1 MKKKETKKLTKDELI
16 KNIGKLKKD
25 LFNFRFQ
32 KINGEVKNPAK
43 ISETKKSIARLKT
56 ILGEKINA

>member
-1 MKKKETKKLTKDELI
+1 MKKKEIKKLTEKQVLEKLE
-16 KNIGKLKKD
+16 KLKKD

-32 KINGEVKNPAK
+32 KISSQVANPAK

-56 ILGEKINA
+56 VLRGKNA